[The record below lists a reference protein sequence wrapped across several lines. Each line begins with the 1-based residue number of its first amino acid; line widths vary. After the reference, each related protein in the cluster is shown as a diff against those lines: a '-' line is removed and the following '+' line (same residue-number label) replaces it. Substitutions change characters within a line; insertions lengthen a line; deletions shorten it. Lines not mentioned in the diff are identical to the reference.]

1 MINILR
7 KRVKVERRET
17 SGRFYDI
24 FWFFWKTENTDE
36 ETKSVSSRFI
46 ALIRFSDENFA
57 NRPTT
62 YDAFIESYDVAARLV
77 HASVKDMK
85 QLGFK
90 RGFARD
96 YPGLEHFT

>member
-1 MINILR
+1 MGDSRIFFGF
-7 KRVKVERRET
+7 
-17 SGRFYDI
+17 SGR
-24 FWFFWKTENTDE
+24 KNTDE
-36 ETKSVSSRFI
+36 ETKSVSSRFV

-57 NRPTT
+57 DRPTT